1 MKNIEKLIRVT
12 LNCSKK
18 LWNSA
23 WIRKTEP
30 LNDSIP
36 FETREDIELY
46 YELQQLPSK
55 YREVLHLFYYEDMS
69 VEEIGMIL
77 NRKNSTVRTQLTRAR
92 AKLKDIMKEEDY
104 V

>member
-1 MKNIEKLIRVT
+1 
-12 LNCSKK
+12 
-18 LWNSA
+18 
-23 WIRKTEP
+23 
-30 LNDSIP
+30 
-36 FETREDIELY
+36 
-46 YELQQLPSK
+46 
-55 YREVLHLFYYEDMS
+55 MS